1 MAMNPDPFNLQR
13 FVDAQ
18 ADVHEEV
25 LAELAQGR
33 KATHWMWF
41 VFPQLRALGRSVTAH
56 FYGIA
61 SPEQARAYPRHPVLG
76 PRLRQCVDNVLSNAI
91 AHSPGNAPVSVFVSE
106 VVHDGMPWGQ
116 MEIVDEGPGIP
127 DAALPCLFDRFYTGR
142 GSSGG
147 IGLGLYIAKRIAIAH
162 GGDLIADRYP
172 GKGARFTIR
181 LPAMVLP
188 VVSSSRYTPVS
199 TNRIRLPRT
208 VVPLAPKSTSTP

>member
-61 SPEQARAYPRHPVLG
+61 SPEQARAYLRHPVLG
-76 PRLRQCVDNVLSNAI
+76 PRLRQCVDQLLALKISNPHAIFGSPDDMKLRSCLTLFAAI
-91 AHSPGNAPVSVFVSE
+91 AVEEPRFEEALAKFYPNGP
-106 VVHDGMPWGQ
+106 
-116 MEIVDEGPGIP
+116 DE
-127 DAALPCLFDRFYTGR
+127 ATLEL
-142 GSSGG
+142 
-147 IGLGLYIAKRIAIAH
+147 LGA
-162 GGDLIADRYP
+162 
-172 GKGARFTIR
+172 
-181 LPAMVLP
+181 
-188 VVSSSRYTPVS
+188 SR
-199 TNRIRLPRT
+199 
-208 VVPLAPKSTSTP
+208 